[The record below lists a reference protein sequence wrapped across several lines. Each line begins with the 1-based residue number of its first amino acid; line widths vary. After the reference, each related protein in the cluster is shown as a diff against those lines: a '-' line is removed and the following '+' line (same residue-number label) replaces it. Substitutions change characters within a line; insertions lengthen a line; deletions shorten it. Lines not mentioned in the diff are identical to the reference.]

1 MKYRIT
7 MLLFLLVPLF
17 TMAQENATLKAVQQK
32 FLDVNSFKVTFKQGD
47 GNNNSFS
54 GTLYYQKENKI
65 KVELKELTIATDG
78 TTTWNLNKK
87 GKKVM
92 LSKYKASDIS
102 LISLPTLILK
112 TPASCTVS
120 ESNEGNHRKLFLIPN
135 KSSVGFKKAEFWVNS
150 DNLISKFKITDSQNN
165 DVSFAL
171 SNYQLN
177 IPLDNS
183 FFTYKP
189 IEGIKTID
197 LR

>member
-1 MKYRIT
+1 MKYWLTI
-7 MLLFLLVPLF
+7 MFILLTHGFI
-17 TMAQENATLKAVQQK
+17 MAQGNAVLQAVQQK
-32 FLDVNSFKVTFKQGD
+32 FISINSFKVTFKQGD
-47 GNNNSFS
+47 GNNSSFS

-65 KVELKELTIATDG
+65 KVELKDLTMATDG
-78 TTTWNLNKK
+78 VTTWNLNKK

-120 ESNEGNHRKLFLIPN
+120 ESGEGSYKKLLLLPN
-135 KSSVGFKKAEFWVNS
+135 KSSVGFKKAEFWVNA

-165 DVSFAL
+165 DVAFSL
-171 SNYQLN
+171 SAYQLN
-177 IPLDNS
+177 IPLDTS

>member
-1 MKYRIT
+1 MKYRLT
-7 MLLFLLVPLF
+7 LLLCIFIPLF
-17 TMAQENATLKAVQQK
+17 TFAQENATLKAVQQK
-32 FLDVNSFKVTFKQGD
+32 FISTNTFKVTFKEAEGSKS
-47 GNNNSFS
+47 SFS

-65 KVELKELTIATDG
+65 KIELKDLTIATDG
-78 TTTWNLNKK
+78 VTTWNLNKK

-102 LISLPTLILK
+102 LISLPTIILK

-120 ESNEGNHRKLFLIPN
+120 ESYEGNHKKLLLIPN

-150 DNLISKFKITDSQNN
+150 ENLISKFKITDAQNN

-177 IPLDNS
+177 IQLDKS
-183 FFTYKP
+183 FFTYQP

>member
-1 MKYRIT
+1 MKYRLTI
-7 MLLFLLVPLF
+7 MILLLTPLF
-17 TMAQENATLKAVQQK
+17 IMAQGNATLQAVQQK
-32 FLDVNSFKVTFKQGD
+32 FVSINSFKVTFKQGEG
-47 GNNNSFS
+47 GNASFS

-65 KVELKELTIATDG
+65 KVELKDLTMATDG
-78 TTTWNLNKK
+78 VTTWNLNKK

-102 LISLPTLILK
+102 LISLPALILK

-120 ESNEGNHRKLFLIPN
+120 ESSEGSLKKLVLLPN
-135 KSSVGFKKAEFWVNS
+135 KSSVGFKKAEFWVNA
-150 DNLISKFKITDSQNN
+150 DNLISRFKITDSQNN
-165 DVSFAL
+165 DVSFSL
-171 SNYQLN
+171 SAYQLN
-177 IPLDNS
+177 IPLDSS